1 MWSRGD
7 GLREMNEKEKIA
19 KSAPAMLVC
28 TRGVWDIY
36 KKKCPYEGFIINLK
50 PPLSNLKKLKTQEQK
65 KNRSQFASKDNS
77 TPQGL
82 PLQKCR
88 STPQGLQL
96 QRHTPRGKC
105 YQSG

>member
-36 KKKCPYEGFIINLK
+36 IKKKCTYEGFIINLK
-50 PPLSNLKKLKTQEQK
+50 LPLSNLKKIKTQEQK
-65 KNRSQFASKDNS
+65 EKKQI
-77 TPQGL
+77 TI
-82 PLQKCR
+82 CR
-88 STPQGLQL
+88 
-96 QRHTPRGKC
+96 
-105 YQSG
+105 